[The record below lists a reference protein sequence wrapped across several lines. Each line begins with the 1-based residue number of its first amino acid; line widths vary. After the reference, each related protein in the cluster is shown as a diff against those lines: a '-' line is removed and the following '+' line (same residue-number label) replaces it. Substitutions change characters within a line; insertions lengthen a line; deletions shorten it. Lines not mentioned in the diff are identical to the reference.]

1 MLDTILCGD
10 CLRLMRD
17 IPDHSIDLVLCDLPY
32 GTTRNKWDS
41 PIPLDALW
49 VEYRRIIRPRGAIVL
64 FAQIPFSITLGAS
77 NLPWLKYEWI
87 WQKEQGTGHLNSGF
101 CPMKN
106 HENILVFSPAA
117 AAQVRRTP
125 EAAMIYHPQYRTG
138 RAYKCQHGNVHSQN
152 YDAKNCHDVLTT
164 NDGQHY
170 QPLTVLRYAHDRAKV
185 RGKGHAT
192 QKPVALL
199 RYIIRTYTDPGMTVL
214 DNCMGSG
221 STIEAAIREHRHY
234 IGMELDPAIFAAAQ
248 ERINAVLSDVQDEL
262 EIPE

>member
-1 MLDTILCGD
+1 M
-10 CLRLMRD
+10 
-17 IPDHSIDLVLCDLPY
+17 
-32 GTTRNKWDS
+32 
-41 PIPLDALW
+41 
-49 VEYRRIIRPRGAIVL
+49 L

-87 WQKEQGTGHLNSGF
+87 WQKEQGTGHLNSGS

-138 RAYKCQHGNVHSQN
+138 RAYQCHHGNVHSQN
-152 YDAKNCHDVLTT
+152 YDAAHCRDVNTV

-170 QPLTVLRYAHDRAKV
+170 QPLTVLPFAHDKSTT
-185 RGKGHAT
+185 GKGHPT

-199 RYIIRTYTDPGMTVL
+199 RYLIRTYTDPGMTVL

-234 IGMELDPAIFAAAQ
+234 IGMELDPGIYSQAQ
-248 ERINAVLSDVQDEL
+248 SRIAAVLSDVSDDLPL
-262 EIPE
+262 E

>member
-1 MLDTILCGD
+1 MTFPTAD
-10 CLRLMRD
+10 
-17 IPDHSIDLVLCDLPY
+17 

-41 PIPLDALW
+41 CIPLDALW
-49 VEYRRIIRPRGAIVL
+49 VEYRRIIRPRGAVVL

-117 AAQVRRTP
+117 AAQVKRTP

-138 RAYKCQHGNVHSQN
+138 KAYTTRRGAKASTN
-152 YDAKNCHDVLTT
+152 YDTKWNRRTVTV
-164 NDGQHY
+164 NDGTRY
-170 QPLTVLRYAHDRAKV
+170 QPLTVLPFAHDTKLK
-185 RGKGHAT
+185 GKNHPT

-199 RYIIRTYTDPGMTVL
+199 RYLIRTYTDPGMTVL

-234 IGMELDPAIFAAAQ
+234 IGMELDPDIFAAAQ
-248 ERINAVLSDVQDEL
+248 ERINGVLADVQDEL
-262 EIPE
+262 AFPINN